1 MTKRPRRNHGPA
13 FKAKVALEA
22 LKGEKTLSELA
33 QQFEVHANQLM
44 QWKKE
49 LGVQGAME
57 QKTRLRIIRHL
68 QDSLMVEVR
77 RALLPPAPQK
87 NSVPGY

>member
-1 MTKRPRRNHGPA
+1 
-13 FKAKVALEA
+13 
-22 LKGEKTLSELA
+22 
-33 QQFEVHANQLM
+33 
-44 QWKKE
+44 
-49 LGVQGAME
+49 ME

-87 NSVPGY
+87 NSVPEY